1 MGIGDAQWG
10 QVDQEVKTRFR
21 PSISCSFLDPFS
33 DFCGR
38 STVDSFPHRSTY
50 GTYGTGINIQV
61 FFISIH
67 VSRTTP
73 NHHYYAHVPLI
84 LWHDWW
90 APMYLCH
97 CMDGCSIFTTVLLT
111 KSLLPVFQI
120 FLFSFFFSLPLCKLD
135 LQSKPP
141 GLNISPCQR
150 RKKDQNKAKSHQ
162 NDRRRRHPSLLQPG
176 LSSPPNLRLSRHP
189 RHLLVLSRPPS

>member
-1 MGIGDAQWG
+1 MTQLHHVTPTESLTKTLADPKRQASQISALHWADQSRPAPVVNDLRPRQSKPQRVDRASDGHRRRAMG
-10 QVDQEVKTRFR
+10 
-21 PSISCSFLDPFS
+21 PSRSRSQDSFPALHQLLIIDVFFGCSFLDPFS

-97 CMDGCSIFTTVLLT
+97 CMDGCFI
-111 KSLLPVFQI
+111 
-120 FLFSFFFSLPLCKLD
+120 
-135 LQSKPP
+135 
-141 GLNISPCQR
+141 N
-150 RKKDQNKAKSHQ
+150 
-162 NDRRRRHPSLLQPG
+162 
-176 LSSPPNLRLSRHP
+176 
-189 RHLLVLSRPPS
+189 